1 MTEIL
6 RQNGLN
12 IHGSCSIDNFYF
24 EKPFDLWGG
33 SELMGVIGGGYTS
46 INGKSRLEKVKIG
59 RYCCVAHNVMLGVA
73 SHDKNSVMMA
83 YLENFDGFSQKGLD
97 ESLKSPWRKPDITTQ
112 TTNIG
117 HGVWI
122 GAGVCALSSKELFI
136 GNGAIIGS
144 CAVVTKDIPAYAIA
158 VGNPARVIKMRFSDE
173 ICADLDASKW
183 WEYDWMEAAKA
194 KRELASIAPLNNAKA
209 FCTWWSDGGKE
220 LLAPFKLDGKISLIT
235 KENGEMV
242 LKKTTNS
249 FDELGFD

>member
-1 MTEIL
+1 
-6 RQNGLN
+6 
-12 IHGSCSIDNFYF
+12 
-24 EKPFDLWGG
+24 
-33 SELMGVIGGGYTS
+33 
-46 INGKSRLEKVKIG
+46 
-59 RYCCVAHNVMLGVA
+59 
-73 SHDKNSVMMA
+73 
-83 YLENFDGFSQKGLD
+83 
-97 ESLKSPWRKPDITTQ
+97 
-112 TTNIG
+112 
-117 HGVWI
+117 
-122 GAGVCALSSKELFI
+122 
-136 GNGAIIGS
+136 
-144 CAVVTKDIPAYAIA
+144 
-158 VGNPARVIKMRFSDE
+158 MRFKDE